1 MLEVLLVALVG
12 VGFLLEA
19 DGAVGSLG
27 VVGDG
32 EADDV
37 LHAIPEVER
46 QEQHLQL
53 LAPVDVLVTVLD
65 VGVLCV
71 LSHKDEGPDGD
82 GLVAGEGDDVVSYY
96 YHIFVVGLSA
106 SKFGLKLIFRIL
118 FIILS
123 EGRFARN

>member
-1 MLEVLLVALVG
+1 
-12 VGFLLEA
+12 
-19 DGAVGSLG
+19 
-27 VVGDG
+27 VGDG

-82 GLVAGEGDDVVSYY
+82 GLVAREWNNVVSDND
-96 YHIFVVGLSA
+96 HILWSA
-106 SKFGLKLIFRIL
+106 CRPRN
-118 FIILS
+118 FI
-123 EGRFARN
+123 